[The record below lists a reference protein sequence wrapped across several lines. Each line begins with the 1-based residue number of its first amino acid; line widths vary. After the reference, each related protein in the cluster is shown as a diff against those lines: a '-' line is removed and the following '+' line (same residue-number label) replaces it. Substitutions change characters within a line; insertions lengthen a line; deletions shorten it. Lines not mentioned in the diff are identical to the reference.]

1 MSSRTGEATAHAL
14 LGRRGL
20 RAPAVV
26 LIAASLAVAGCITT
40 VERSSSPGASG
51 GSAAA
56 PFPSP
61 VPGPTG
67 PTPVP
72 SFVRPT
78 PTPAPTFL
86 VYVVKTGD
94 NLGTIARRYGT
105 TARSIAF
112 WNRGSYPTLDPEAAK
127 YRPDLVRIGWTLLLI
142 PNVTFDEQS
151 LPGPSTSASDSVDVS
166 PPGDSSA
173 PS

>member
-1 MSSRTGEATAHAL
+1 MTNRTRTVAAPAL
-14 LGRRGL
+14 LVTRVLG
-20 RAPAVV
+20 APAVV
-26 LIAASLAVAGCITT
+26 AIAASLSIAGCIAA
-40 VERSSSPGASG
+40 VDRSSSPGGFG
-51 GSAAA
+51 GSAATLV
-56 PFPSP
+56 PSP
-61 VPGPTG
+61 VPGPTA

-86 VYVVKTGD
+86 LYVVKAGD

-112 WNRGSYPTLDPEAAK
+112 WNRGTYSTLDPESAH
-127 YRPDLVRIGWTLLLI
+127 YRPDLVRIGWTLVLI
-142 PNVTFDEQS
+142 PNVTFDEQT
-151 LPGPSTSASDSVDVS
+151 LPGPTTNPTASPDAAAPS
-166 PPGDSSA
+166 DSSA

>member
-1 MSSRTGEATAHAL
+1 MS
-14 LGRRGL
+14 
-20 RAPAVV
+20 APAVV
-26 LIAASLAVAGCITT
+26 VIAASLSLAGCIAT
-40 VERSSSPGASG
+40 VERSGSPGVSG
-51 GSAAA
+51 GSGGSVVT
-56 PFPSP
+56 PVISP

-86 VYVVKTGD
+86 LYVVKSGD

-112 WNRGSYPTLDPEAAK
+112 WNRGTYPTLDPEAAN

-142 PNVTFDEQS
+142 PNVTFDEQT
-151 LPGPSTSASDSVDVS
+151 LPGPSTNPTTTLDVA
-166 PPGDSSA
+166 PPSDSSA

>member
-1 MSSRTGEATAHAL
+1 MSSQTGKAAAAAL
-14 LGRRGL
+14 PGRRTL
-20 RAPAVV
+20 SAPAIVA
-26 LIAASLAVAGCITT
+26 IAASLTLAGCIAA
-40 VERSSSPGASG
+40 VERSGSPGVPGVSG
-51 GSAAA
+51 GS
-56 PFPSP
+56 PGTPLPSP
-61 VPGPTG
+61 VPGPSG

-86 VYVVKTGD
+86 IYVVKTGD
-94 NLGTIARRYGT
+94 SLGTIARRYGT

-112 WNRGSYPTLDPEAAK
+112 WNRGSYPTLDPEAAN

-151 LPGPSTSASDSVDVS
+151 LPGPSTT
-166 PPGDSSA
+166 DSSA

>member
-1 MSSRTGEATAHAL
+1 MSSRTRKVAAAAL
-14 LGRRGL
+14 LGRRAL
-20 RAPAVV
+20 SAPAIVA
-26 LIAASLAVAGCITT
+26 IAASLTLAGCIAT
-40 VERSSSPGASG
+40 VERSGSPGASG
-51 GSAAA
+51 GSSAT
-56 PFPSP
+56 PLSSP

-86 VYVVKTGD
+86 IYVVKTGD

-112 WNRGSYPTLDPEAAK
+112 WNRGSYPTLDPEAAN

-151 LPGPSTSASDSVDVS
+151 LPGPSTS
-166 PPGDSSA
+166 DSSA

>member
-1 MSSRTGEATAHAL
+1 MTSHHRKTSAA
-14 LGRRGL
+14 
-20 RAPAVV
+20 AVV
-26 LIAASLAVAGCITT
+26 AIAASLSMAGCIAT
-40 VERSSSPGASG
+40 VERSSTPGFPGGSG
-51 GSAAA
+51 GSAAT
-56 PFPSP
+56 PVPSP

-94 NLGTIARRYGT
+94 NLNTIAHRYGT

-112 WNRGSYPTLDPEAAK
+112 WNRGRYPNLDPEAAN
-127 YRPDLVRIGWTLLLI
+127 YRPDLVRIGWTLVLI
-142 PNVTFDEQS
+142 PNVTFDEQT
-151 LPGPSTSASDSVDVS
+151 LPGPSTNPTESLDAVPSDSGA
-166 PPGDSSA
+166 PG
-173 PS
+173 

>member
-1 MSSRTGEATAHAL
+1 MSAS
-14 LGRRGL
+14 
-20 RAPAVV
+20 AVV
-26 LIAASLAVAGCITT
+26 AIAASLTLAGCIAA
-40 VERSSSPGASG
+40 VERSGSPGVSG
-51 GSAAA
+51 GSAVTL
-56 PFPSP
+56 FPSP

-112 WNRGSYPTLDPEAAK
+112 WNRGSYPTLDPEAAT

-151 LPGPSTSASDSVDVS
+151 LPGPSTSDT
-166 PPGDSSA
+166 SA

>member
-1 MSSRTGEATAHAL
+1 MTSRTRKATKAAL
-14 LGRRGL
+14 LGRRAL
-20 RAPAVV
+20 SAPAIVA
-26 LIAASLAVAGCITT
+26 IAASFTLAGCIAT
-40 VERSSSPGASG
+40 VERSGSPGASG

-86 VYVVKTGD
+86 IYVVKTGD

-112 WNRGSYPTLDPEAAK
+112 WNRGSYPTLDPEAAN

-151 LPGPSTSASDSVDVS
+151 LPGPSTT
-166 PPGDSSA
+166 DSSA